1 MLRELVPADLLK
13 IQNANDWKRSI
24 VAAYNQDAGKLLY
37 LKFCY
42 SFLPYWSEKKVN
54 LMLSQIHIKCAADN
68 KLIHLNLD
76 FMYLEYSLSL
86 ILHTFLSVP
95 PKLL

>member
-37 LKFCY
+37 LKFCC
-42 SFLPYWSEKKVN
+42 SLLSYWSEMKVD
-54 LMLSQIHIKCAADN
+54 LVLSQSHVKCATDS

-76 FMYLEYSLSL
+76 FMYLTYSLSL
-86 ILHTFLSVP
+86 ILYTVLSVP

>member
-24 VAAYNQDAGKLLY
+24 VAAYNQDAGKLLS
-37 LKFCY
+37 LKFCCL
-42 SFLPYWSEKKVN
+42 FLPYCSEMKMN
-54 LMLSQIHIKCAADN
+54 FMLSQIHVKYRIYN
-68 KLIHLNLD
+68 KLVHVNLGLV
-76 FMYLEYSLSL
+76 YLESLFSL
-86 ILHTFLSVP
+86 IQHTFLSVP

>member
-37 LKFCY
+37 LKFCC
-42 SFLPYWSEKKVN
+42 SFLPYWSEMKMN
-54 LMLSQIHIKCAADN
+54 LMLSKIHVKYGTYN
-68 KLIHLNLD
+68 KLIHINLGSV
-76 FMYLEYSLSL
+76 YLESSFSL
-86 ILHTFLSVP
+86 IRYTILSVP

>member
-37 LKFCY
+37 LKFCC
-42 SFLPYWSEKKVN
+42 SFLLY
-54 LMLSQIHIKCAADN
+54 
-68 KLIHLNLD
+68 
-76 FMYLEYSLSL
+76 
-86 ILHTFLSVP
+86 
-95 PKLL
+95 

>member
-37 LKFCY
+37 VNFCC
-42 SFLPYWSEKKVN
+42 S
-54 LMLSQIHIKCAADN
+54 
-68 KLIHLNLD
+68 
-76 FMYLEYSLSL
+76 
-86 ILHTFLSVP
+86 
-95 PKLL
+95 